1 MYGVMTTKVPRTI
14 EDSAY
19 LHLHFK
25 PRQIRHVYEDPRNDA
40 IRANQCV
47 QIYLSS
53 LRKSNGEPS
62 RNTYSQLLSA
72 ARRYLEFQR
81 IEVTNHALDDLIAAK
96 VNNPTDMSPERMVR
110 LFQAKWGNH
119 MASLIVGLYH
129 RNFADLKI
137 HVRVISNHQ
146 TIPISE
152 PILLAIY
159 NDEELAEEHRLIID
173 LMAYAGERIN
183 ALAYTEPRNVHLVE
197 GTNSALIEIPAFRNK
212 MDRGHV
218 GVIPKEL
225 AERILENA
233 QRDGYT
239 VLFPNYRSL
248 FQTIT
253 RLAKRKYFVRLTSHY
268 LRKRF
273 QTIGSST
280 NANDMSPNKWASLMG
295 DTPSVGHLPTIYEL
309 MEDKETI
316 EQYEE
321 FLAPRLKLGERMIG
335 RASKLAKLE
344 QENAELKSRLEK
356 LLGFIEEKL
365 GEK

>member
-1 MYGVMTTKVPRTI
+1 MYGVGTTKVPRTT
-14 EDSAY
+14 EDNAY
-19 LHLHFK
+19 LHLHSR

-47 QIYLSS
+47 QIYLLS

-62 RNTYSQLLSA
+62 KNTYSQLLSA

-96 VNNPTDMSPERMVR
+96 VNNPADMNPERIVR
-110 LFQAKWGNH
+110 LFQARWGNH

-137 HVRVISNHQ
+137 HVRVTSNHQ

-152 PILLAIY
+152 PVLLAIY

-183 ALAYTEPRNVHLVE
+183 ALAYTEPRNVHLIE

-218 GVIPKEL
+218 SIIPKEL

-233 QRDGYT
+233 QRNRYT
-239 VLFPNYRSL
+239 VIFPNYRSL

-253 RLAKRKYFVRLTSHY
+253 RLAKRKYVCLTSHY

-273 QTIGSST
+273 QTVGSST

-295 DTPSVGHLPTIYEL
+295 DAPSVGHLPTIYEL
-309 MEDKETI
+309 MENKETI

-321 FLAPRLKLGERMIG
+321 FLAPRLKLGERMA
-335 RASKLAKLE
+335 RVASKLAELK
-344 QENAELKSRLEK
+344 QENAELKSRLDRLLK
-356 LLGFIEEKL
+356 LIEEKL
-365 GEK
+365 GAK

>member
-1 MYGVMTTKVPRTI
+1 MYGVSETKVRRTT
-14 EDSAY
+14 EDPAY

-25 PRQIRHVYEDPRNDA
+25 PRQIRHVCEDPRNDA

-62 RNTYSQLLSA
+62 RNTYRQLLSA
-72 ARRYLEFQR
+72 ARRYLEFNR
-81 IEVTNHALDDLIAAK
+81 TEATDHALDDLIAAK
-96 VNNPTDMSPERMVR
+96 VNNPSDMNPERMVR
-110 LFQAKWGNH
+110 LFQASWGNH

-137 HVRVISNHQ
+137 HVRVTSNHQ

-197 GTNSALIEIPAFRNK
+197 GTRSALVEILAFRNK

-218 GVIPKEL
+218 CIIPKEL
-225 AERILENA
+225 AERVLENA
-233 QRDGYT
+233 QRNGYS

-253 RLAKRKYFVRLTSHY
+253 ELAKRKYSVRLTSHY

-295 DTPSVGHLPTIYEL
+295 DAPSVGHLPSIYEL
-309 MEDKETI
+309 MENKETT

-321 FLAPRLKLGERMIG
+321 FLAPRLKLGERMT
-335 RASKLAKLE
+335 RTTSRLTKLE
-344 QENAELKSRLEK
+344 QENAELKSRLDR
-356 LLGFIEEKL
+356 LLSLVEDRL
-365 GEK
+365 